1 MLTLYF
7 IGAVVSAVCVAAV
20 AKRKQPKGLPA
31 AGPPPEDR
39 GEAVRRV
46 LKHLQRKSIGEIRE
60 GEAAVMV
67 GTVLAIDGIQPLA
80 APISGRPCLG
90 YHLDIR
96 LGILDER
103 MRFRQLHEEA
113 RCTSFRVVDDTGAS
127 ITVDADGLE
136 LAITDT
142 PATLWPPPH
151 PPALTQRIGYLVR
164 LPITVEEGLLH
175 PGMRVLVCG
184 VVSRELAASDYR
196 DGAPQLILR
205 ASATFPLVAS
215 TDADLF
221 AEANRPIAPE
231 ELHRR

>member
-1 MLTLYF
+1 M
-7 IGAVVSAVCVAAV
+7 I
-20 AKRKQPKGLPA
+20 
-31 AGPPPEDR
+31 
-39 GEAVRRV
+39 
-46 LKHLQRKSIGEIRE
+46 
-60 GEAAVMV
+60 
-67 GTVLAIDGIQPLA
+67 GTVVAIDGVQRIA
-80 APISGRPCLG
+80 APISGRDCIG

-96 LGILDER
+96 LGVFDDH

-113 RCTSFRVVDDTGAS
+113 RCTSFRIADETGV

-151 PPALTQRIGYLVR
+151 PPALTRRIGYVVR
-164 LPITVEEGLLH
+164 VPITIEEGMLQ

-196 DGAPQLILR
+196 DGTPQLVLR

-215 TDADLF
+215 TDGDLF
-221 AEANRPIAPE
+221 AESQRPIAPE